1 MKYRRIG
8 ENGNRV
14 KGNKGAAIMFTD
26 GRSLLLLKRSEGS
39 NQGAWDLP
47 GGGARDNETDIGT
60 AIKETKEETGLDSIP
75 GYRFESFVSYDGR
88 KKFTVFL
95 YRVSEQFTVDVNE
108 EHSDWE
114 WVSIEDLS
122 NKELH
127 PKLEDNLPRYLKAI
141 RRKIRSFNEWSQI
154 TEMLDF

>member
-1 MKYRRIG
+1 VKYRRIG
-8 ENGNRV
+8 ENGSRV
-14 KGNKGAAIMFTD
+14 KGNKGAAILFTD

-60 AIKETKEETGLDSIP
+60 AIRETKEETGLDSIP
-75 GYRFESFVSYDGR
+75 GYRFESFVSHDGR
-88 KKFTVFL
+88 KKLTVFL
-95 YRVSEQFTVDVNE
+95 YRVSEQFSVDVSN

-114 WVSIEDLS
+114 WVSIETL
-122 NKELH
+122 NHRELH

-141 RRKIRSFNEWSQI
+141 RRKVRSFNEWSQI
-154 TEMLDF
+154 TDTLDF